1 MVGRPSIAPAIEN
14 QRAPLLHLYSPA
26 KEKLWLEVFLPNR
39 GVKVARVASGHGAT
53 RWAREISRHVV
64 VLHGHA
70 ARTGGDVEL
79 FYRRSRYAPA
89 RLPIVAETLPV
100 RGSVRAWVS
109 PDRVALARFTRRARP
124 KAERPAISARV
135 HRVPRRELAS
145 RRPALGNVYLP
156 RASYCRRL
164 IIVVPST
171 DHFLS
176 FPPRQASHCPL
187 RSPQSASPSGA
198 RKPCPHPTRTRSP
211 RRSEEATD
219 ARAWWRREVA
229 A

>member
-100 RGSVRAWVS
+100 RGSVSARVFS
-109 PDRVALARFTRRARP
+109 PIASPSRGSRGAHPPAD
-124 KAERPAISARV
+124 RPAISARTR
-135 HRVPRRELAS
+135 RVLVLLSTDPIPLFS
-145 RRPALGNVYLP
+145 TSTGIALPV
-156 RASYCRRL
+156 
-164 IIVVPST
+164 VVPPIRESFGST
-171 DHFLS
+171 KTV
-176 FPPRQASHCPL
+176 PPPNPHAVAKAL
-187 RSPQSASPSGA
+187 RGGN
-198 RKPCPHPTRTRSP
+198 
-211 RRSEEATD
+211 
-219 ARAWWRREVA
+219 
-229 A
+229 

>member
-100 RGSVRAWVS
+100 RGSV
-109 PDRVALARFTRRARP
+109 
-124 KAERPAISARV
+124 SARV
-135 HRVPRRELAS
+135 FSRS
-145 RRPALGNVYLP
+145 RRPREVHAARTPKGGAPGHLG
-156 RASYCRRL
+156 A
-164 IIVVPST
+164 
-171 DHFLS
+171 
-176 FPPRQASHCPL
+176 
-187 RSPQSASPSGA
+187 SASRAASRARLAKTRARECLLASCFALPSSHYRG
-198 RKPCPHPTRTRSP
+198 SL
-211 RRSEEATD
+211 D
-219 ARAWWRREVA
+219 
-229 A
+229 